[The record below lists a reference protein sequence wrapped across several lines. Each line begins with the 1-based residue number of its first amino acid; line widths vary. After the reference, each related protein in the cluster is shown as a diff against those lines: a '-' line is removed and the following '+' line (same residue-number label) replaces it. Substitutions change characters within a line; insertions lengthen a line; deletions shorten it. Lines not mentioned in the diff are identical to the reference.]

1 MPAVYP
7 VLSTTQAYG
16 GCESFHTA
24 TELHYPES
32 FLYFNYLF
40 TWWRTHLGSKRVIFC
55 HKILKKKI
63 LVENCVYWFKKRRKR
78 EREKES
84 IRKCATNAL
93 KRIEKKINRQTVI
106 DRKKKGTKWRRIKS
120 EKRLKRNVATT
131 SCGQE
136 CDAATVGQ
144 KRPTCVELHDLTLK
158 TSVTFST

>member
-55 HKILKKKI
+55 HKILKNTPKKI
-63 LVENCVYWFKKRRKR
+63 MVENCVYWFKKRRKR
-78 EREKES
+78 ERVNKKVCNKHIKRELNQQTNSDWQKEKGNKVKEDKKWEETKE
-84 IRKCATNAL
+84 KCSNHKLWSRVWCSHCGAEETNMC
-93 KRIEKKINRQTVI
+93 
-106 DRKKKGTKWRRIKS
+106 W
-120 EKRLKRNVATT
+120 
-131 SCGQE
+131 
-136 CDAATVGQ
+136 AAWLNTQ
-144 KRPTCVELHDLTLK
+144 DQCHI
-158 TSVTFST
+158 

>member
-55 HKILKKKI
+55 HKILKNTPKKI
-63 LVENCVYWFKKRRKR
+63 MVENCVYWFKKRRKR
-78 EREKES
+78 ERVNKKVCNKH
-84 IRKCATNAL
+84 I
-93 KRIEKKINRQTVI
+93 KRELKKINRQTVI

-144 KRPTCVELHDLTLK
+144 KRPTCVLSCMT
-158 TSVTFST
+158 